1 MGTVTK
7 IALDQNIN
15 KTCVVYVKFDDS
27 QAVVKAIEKCTDNYA
42 GENSAVPI
50 QPVLARITVRSGKQ
64 SSPELQR
71 LQFPI
76 TLAWT
81 STVHKVLGLTLNEVV
96 VSAMLCWKTDWWNN
110 CFSLSCDGNTL
121 LVTHIN

>member
-1 MGTVTK
+1 MCCLSKVWWLSSCCK
-7 IALDQNIN
+7 
-15 KTCVVYVKFDDS
+15 S
-27 QAVVKAIEKCTDNYA
+27 SRSTDNYA

-50 QPVLARITVRSGKQ
+50 QPVLARITVRPGKQ

-96 VSAMLCWKTDWWNN
+96 VSAMLCQ
-110 CFSLSCDGNTL
+110 
-121 LVTHIN
+121 

>member
-7 IALDQNIN
+7 IALDQNTN
-15 KTCVVYVKFDDS
+15 KTCVAYVKFDES
-27 QAVVKAIEKCTDNYA
+27 QAGVKAIEKYTDNYA

-50 QPVLARITVRSGKQ
+50 QPVLARITVRPGIQ

-96 VSAMLCWKTDWWNN
+96 VSAMLCQ
-110 CFSLSCDGNTL
+110 
-121 LVTHIN
+121 

>member
-1 MGTVTK
+1 MVLTTNIDINDKLINGQMGTVTK
-7 IALDQNIN
+7 IALVQNTN

-50 QPVLARITVRSGKQ
+50 QPVLARITVRSGTQ

-76 TLAWT
+76 TLA
-81 STVHKVLGLTLNEVV
+81 
-96 VSAMLCWKTDWWNN
+96 
-110 CFSLSCDGNTL
+110 
-121 LVTHIN
+121 

>member
-50 QPVLARITVRSGKQ
+50 QLVLARITVRSGKQ

-110 CFSLSCDGNTL
+110 YFSLSCDGNTL

>member
-1 MGTVTK
+1 MCCLSTVWWLSSCCK
-7 IALDQNIN
+7 
-15 KTCVVYVKFDDS
+15 S
-27 QAVVKAIEKCTDNYA
+27 SRSTDNYA

-71 LQFPI
+71 LQFPM

-81 STVHKVLGLTLNEVV
+81 STVHKVLGLTLNEVMLSQCNV
-96 VSAMLCWKTDWWNN
+96 VSLEEDRLVEQLLFIEKV
-110 CFSLSCDGNTL
+110 SLSCDGNTL

>member
-1 MGTVTK
+1 MTK
-7 IALDQNIN
+7 IALDQNTN
-15 KTCVVYVKFDDS
+15 KTCVVYEKFDDS
-27 QAVVKAIEKCTDNYA
+27 QACVKAIEKSTDNHA

-96 VSAMLCWKTDWWNN
+96 VSVM
-110 CFSLSCDGNTL
+110 SC
-121 LVTHIN
+121 H